1 MVVSEKFRII
11 FSTLLIFILLLSNTI
26 PTINSDNSPKLNG
39 LQTSPSC
46 TIFTVAIGDTVFYG
60 NNEDW
65 RREYL
70 SKLGLWFIPSQNIST
85 IGGERSIYGGVFVGF
100 LNEEKGD
107 LYLNP
112 CGGMN
117 EHGLIFD
124 INGLPSLAL
133 KDNPNGSS
141 FWTNNICY
149 ISPSLWDCKNV
160 EEVIEWYKTYKW
172 DTIIGGQLHYAD
184 ASGDAVVISV
194 NPSTNKWAF
203 TRKTGNFIIS
213 TNFNLNDTSNAYD
226 YPCPR
231 YKTATRMLSKIEN
244 EQNLTVQACA
254 DILYAVHM
262 HGECTTLYS
271 NIFDPVNLDA
281 YFNYGESYQK
291 QKKIN
296 LLDVLSNSKFDLF
309 NISYMTG
316 VEGDMLVKLV
326 RIDDNFYSSPKNSPP
341 HLEVPIVIV
350 LASALCVISLALG
363 VYVYKRK
370 VKSKVR

>member
-1 MVVSEKFRII
+1 MVVREKYLVI
-11 FSTLLIFILLLSNTI
+11 FSMKHILLLLILLLNITI
-26 PTINSDNSPKLNG
+26 PTTNSEKKPISNG

-46 TIFTVAIGDTVFYG
+46 TIFTISIGDTVFYG

-70 SKLGLWFIPSQNIST
+70 SKLGLWFIPSQNISV
-85 IGGERSIYGGVFVGF
+85 IGGERSIYGTVLVGF
-100 LNEEKGD
+100 RNEEKGE

-149 ISPSLWDCKNV
+149 ISPSLWDCRNV

-172 DTIIGGQLHYAD
+172 DTTIGGQLHYAD

-203 TRKTGNFIIS
+203 TRKTGNFIVS

-231 YKTATRMLSKIEN
+231 YNTATRMLSKIES
-244 EQNLTVQACA
+244 EENLTVQ
-254 DILYAVHM
+254 ILIT
-262 HGECTTLYS
+262 EKIIKSRRKL
-271 NIFDPVNLDA
+271 IF
-281 YFNYGESYQK
+281 
-291 QKKIN
+291 
-296 LLDVLSNSKFDLF
+296 
-309 NISYMTG
+309 
-316 VEGDMLVKLV
+316 
-326 RIDDNFYSSPKNSPP
+326 
-341 HLEVPIVIV
+341 
-350 LASALCVISLALG
+350 
-363 VYVYKRK
+363 
-370 VKSKVR
+370 